1 MRKTQRQRLFDL
13 LSCREWVSLPQIL
26 DLRVSQYSARIH
38 ELRKMGCEIEN
49 RTEWKDGEL
58 CSWFRLKSAPVA
70 LPNPSEKTSPEPQP
84 STLFDLGQAD
94 RSYRQ

>member
-1 MRKTQRQRLFDL
+1 MMQKSQRQRVFDL
-13 LSCREWVSLPQIL
+13 LSSRQWVSLPQIL

-58 CSWFRLKSAPVA
+58 CSWFRLKSAPVT
-70 LPNPSEKTSPEPQP
+70 LPNASPTAEAEHDG
-84 STLFDLGQAD
+84 TLFEVGQPE
-94 RSYRQ
+94 RSYLE